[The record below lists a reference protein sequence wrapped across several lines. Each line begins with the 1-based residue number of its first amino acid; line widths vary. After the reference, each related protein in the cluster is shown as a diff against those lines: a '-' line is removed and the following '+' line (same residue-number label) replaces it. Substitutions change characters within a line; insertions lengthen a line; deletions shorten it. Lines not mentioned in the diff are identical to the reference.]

1 MALTLNSVGQAESIA
16 NVATFT
22 VTTDAT
28 AAVKTYFHCGF
39 VPRYVK
45 FANITDRIID
55 EFWKGM
61 TADNSLHTVANGTVT
76 LAGSGGI
83 TLENGTA
90 VSVLNSVVMPDG
102 TLVLQP
108 NTTGGIQYVNG
119 FSVPAALM
127 VASKSF
133 AILAL
138 G

>member
-1 MALTLNSVGQAESIA
+1 MALSGSTARQSESIS
-16 NVATFT
+16 NHTTLFF
-22 VTTDAT
+22 TTDAT
-28 AAVKTYFHCGF
+28 AAVKTYVHLGY
-39 VPRYVK
+39 VPRYVR
-45 FANITDRIID
+45 FVNLTDRIID

-61 TADNSLHTVANGTVT
+61 TADNSLHTLANGTVS

-83 TLENGTA
+83 TLEDGTA
-90 VSVLNSVVMPDG
+90 VSVANSVIMPDQ

-108 NTTGGIQYVNG
+108 VSGVQYVSG

-133 AILAL
+133 AVTAI